1 VWCGASI
8 VPAMP
13 MVEEIQK
20 LLQAEPFVP
29 FSITT
34 DDGTVR
40 PVQSRDHALIG
51 RTHLVLLDTL
61 RNIELINRRKI
72 TSVSIKEEGCQ
83 P

>member
-1 VWCGASI
+1 
-8 VPAMP
+8 

-20 LLQAEPFVP
+20 RLRAEAFVP

-40 PVQSRDHALIG
+40 PVESRDHALIG
-51 RTHLVLLDTL
+51 GTHLVLLDSF
-61 RNIELINRRKI
+61 RNVELINRLKI
-72 TSVSIKEEGCQ
+72 TSVSIKEEGWQ